1 MKYLTIAT
9 RKVDTLDQITYYIL
23 NHTQE
28 LTQDTQNID
37 YIFDLGFNNKILVK
51 WCKDSHVILYK
62 EEKGKLKEVA
72 NINTLDNK
80 NIRFNSIVHFIEKMY
95 PLDQNNFQI
104 SITSS
109 Y

>member
-9 RKVDTLDQITYYIL
+9 REVDTLDQITYYIL
-23 NHTQE
+23 NQTQE
-28 LTQDTQNID
+28 LTQDTQGID

-51 WCKDSHVILYK
+51 YTGNHVTLFK
-62 EEKGKLKEVA
+62 EENSKLKEIA
-72 NINTLDNK
+72 NINTVNNE
-80 NIRFNSIVHFIEKMY
+80 NITFNSIVHFIEKMY
-95 PLDQNNFQI
+95 PLDEHNFQI

>member
-9 RKVDTLDQITYYIL
+9 REVDTLDQITYYIL
-23 NHTQE
+23 NQTQE
-28 LTQDTQNID
+28 LTQDTQGID

-51 WCKDSHVILYK
+51 YTVNHVTLFK
-62 EEKGKLKEVA
+62 EENSKLKEIA
-72 NINTLDNK
+72 NINTVNNE
-80 NIRFNSIVHFIEKMY
+80 NITFNSIVHFIEKMY
-95 PLDQNNFQI
+95 PLDEHNFQI

>member
-28 LTQDTQNID
+28 LTQDTQGVD

-51 WCKDSHVILYK
+51 WCKDSHVTLFK
-62 EEKGKLKEVA
+62 EENSKLKEIA
-72 NINTLDNK
+72 NISTVNNE
-80 NIRFNSIVHFIEKMY
+80 NITFNSIVHFIEKMY
-95 PLDQNNFQI
+95 PLDEHNFQI
-104 SITSS
+104 RITPG